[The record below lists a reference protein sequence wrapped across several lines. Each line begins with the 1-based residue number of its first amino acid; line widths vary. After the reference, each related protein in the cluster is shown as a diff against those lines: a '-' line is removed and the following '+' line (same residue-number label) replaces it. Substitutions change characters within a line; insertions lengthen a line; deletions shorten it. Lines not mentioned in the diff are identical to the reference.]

1 LGPTAPSTAPV
12 NAFPGATAP
21 APGSPY
27 SYLMG
32 VAGRP
37 GVVPWLPSDEPPDEK
52 SHQVKHYTS
61 NIYNSICKTFYINI
75 IWRGCRCMLFV
86 STYLAFIGHRMTI

>member
-27 SYLMG
+27 SYLTG

-37 GVVPWLPSDEPPDEK
+37 GVVPWLPSDEPPDGK
-52 SHQVKHYTS
+52 SRHVKHYTS

-86 STYLAFIGHRMTI
+86 STYLAFIGHRMTF

>member
-1 LGPTAPSTAPV
+1 V

-27 SYLMG
+27 SYLTG

-37 GVVPWLPSDEPPDEK
+37 GVVPWLPNDEPPDGK
-52 SHQVKHYTS
+52 SCQVKHYTS
-61 NIYNSICKTFYINI
+61 DIYNSICKTLYINI
-75 IWRGCRCMLFV
+75 IWRG
-86 STYLAFIGHRMTI
+86 

>member
-1 LGPTAPSTAPV
+1 LGPTAPSTAP
-12 NAFPGATAP
+12 AKALPGATAP

-37 GVVPWLPSDEPPDEK
+37 GVVPWLPSEEPPK
-52 SHQVKHYTS
+52 AKLFLIKHYTS
-61 NIYNSICKTFYINI
+61 NIYQSILVVEICTF
-75 IWRGCRCMLFV
+75 
-86 STYLAFIGHRMTI
+86 